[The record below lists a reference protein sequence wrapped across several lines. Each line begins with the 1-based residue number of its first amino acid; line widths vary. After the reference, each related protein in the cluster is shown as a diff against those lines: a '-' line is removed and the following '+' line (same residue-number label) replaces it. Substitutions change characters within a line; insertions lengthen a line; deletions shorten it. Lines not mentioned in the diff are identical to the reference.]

1 MAETTVLIHFPEL
14 LPASRGTAV
23 PGVRH
28 LDPGLSSGLAPEA
41 RFTPPDLPLDA
52 RAAARWLAQAT
63 GYAGLFAPGALRAA
77 DAAAKAPGA
86 DPYGDPV
93 SAIVGEL
100 AALEGLGGAAPAGD
114 PATGA
119 DASRLRAQAV
129 LLLAWERER
138 GLAEVRALG
147 AAHGGAVERLG
158 ATLGLEPEDM
168 EELAA
173 AGGLALDAAPEAP
186 YAEPG
191 QWQPVLAAMLR
202 LLPPGAVLYVDAAP
216 VLDFWREAGV
226 PLEPVAGA
234 ALDALLPGAGAG
246 RRLLA
251 RCPGRVLMGASRP
264 LADAPWLDEER
275 TVLAREAGAGE

>member
-1 MAETTVLIHFPEL
+1 MAERTVLIHFPEL
-14 LPASRGTAV
+14 LPASRGAAV
-23 PGVRH
+23 PGVLH
-28 LDPGLSSGLAPEA
+28 LDPGLPAGPEA
-41 RFTPPDLPLDA
+41 GERFTPPGLPLDA
-52 RAAARWLAQAT
+52 ATAARWLAQAT

-100 AALEGLGGAAPAGD
+100 EALEGRGTPGPAPAGEASGD
-114 PATGA
+114 
-119 DASRLRAQAV
+119 SRLRAQAV

-138 GLAEVRALG
+138 GLAEVRELG

-168 EELAA
+168 DELAA
-173 AGGLALDAAPEAP
+173 AGGLALDPAPEEP

-202 LLPPGAVLYVDAAP
+202 LLPAGAVLYADAAP
-216 VLDFWREAGV
+216 VIGFWREAGV
-226 PLEPVAGA
+226 ALEPVAGA
-234 ALDALLPGAGAG
+234 RLEALLPGAPDGTWF
-246 RRLLA
+246 LA
-251 RCPGRVLMGASRP
+251 RCPGRVLMGAARP
-264 LADAPWLDEER
+264 LAEAPWLDQER
-275 TVLAREAGAGE
+275 AVLVREAGAGE